1 MQKQAQEDKSMTG
14 RNKMGTPETGRR
26 IDFWDTTLR
35 DGHQSLWA
43 TRMTSAMI
51 EPIAETVGEV
61 GYAVIGI
68 AGAAVF
74 DSCIY
79 YLAENPWERLAMVNR
94 LTPGIPKACYIRSL
108 NILGWDIFPDD
119 ATELTVQTL
128 GKYGVTVINAFD
140 ALNDTRNMEAT
151 IRAARKCGLHSV
163 GSLVYSISPIH
174 TDEYY
179 VVKAKELVAM
189 GVDAVQLKD
198 SGALLTPERTK
209 GLVPKLRLAIGEGVK
224 LHFHTHCT
232 SGLGPLVAITA
243 LPLGIDVMH
252 SAISPLAN
260 NTSNPPTETI
270 VYEAIRQGYHVPLN
284 LQKME
289 EEAAYFRKVAQD
301 HGKPSGI
308 GAIYDPSLYRHQVP
322 GGMMSNLRSQMAAQN
337 LDVSFDA
344 LWMEIERVR
353 EDLGYP
359 IMVSPMAQFI
369 GVQAL
374 FNVLHGER
382 YKVVPA
388 EVRNYALGWYGEHP
402 APINPD
408 IYDKITQGGK
418 SITGR
423 PADHVP
429 PLIERARK
437 EFGEHLTDEELILA
451 FHYKPKTL
459 QAWRMM
465 RSDPLHYPLAES
477 TTALLLN
484 ELRFRKDVNFFHL
497 SRQEDSITFRR

>member
-1 MQKQAQEDKSMTG
+1 MNNTTG
-14 RNKMGTPETGRR
+14 RPNGTGRR

-51 EPIAETVGEV
+51 EPIASTIGEV

-79 YLAENPWERLAMVNR
+79 YLAEDPWERLAMVDR
-94 LTPGIPKACYIRSL
+94 LTPGVPKACYIRSL

-119 ATELTVQTL
+119 AVDLTISTL
-128 GKYGVTVINAFD
+128 GRYGVTVINAFD
-140 ALNDTRNMEAT
+140 ALNDTRNMAST
-151 IRAARKCGLHSV
+151 IRSTVRHGMHAV

-174 TDEYY
+174 TDAYFIQ
-179 VVKAKELVAM
+179 KAKELVAL
-189 GVDAVQLKD
+189 GVHAVQLKD
-198 SGALLTPERTK
+198 SGALLTPGRTLE
-209 GLVPKLRLAIGEGVK
+209 LVPKLRTAIGPDVK

-252 SAISPLAN
+252 TAISALAN
-260 NTSNPPTETI
+260 STSNPATETV
-270 VYEAIRQGYHVPLN
+270 VYEAIRQGFDVPLDFE
-284 LQKME
+284 KME
-289 EEAAYFRKVAQD
+289 AEAAHFREVARV
-301 HGKPSGI
+301 HGKPTGI
-308 GAIYDPSLYRHQVP
+308 GAIYDPALYRHQVP
-322 GGMMSNLRSQMAAQN
+322 GGMMSNLKSQMAAQN

-344 LWMEIERVR
+344 LLEEVSRVR

-402 APINPD
+402 APMNPD
-408 IYDKITQGGK
+408 AYDRIAQGGEP
-418 SITGR
+418 ITGR
-423 PADHVP
+423 PADHIP
-429 PLIERARK
+429 PLVDRARG
-437 EFGEHLTDEELILA
+437 EFGADLSDEDLILA

-459 QAWRMM
+459 QAWRDM
-465 RSDPLHYPLAES
+465 RRDPLAYPLAD
-477 TTALLLN
+477 TPAAVLMN
-484 ELRFRKDVNFFHL
+484 ELRNRPDLNFVHL
-497 SRQEDSITFRR
+497 ARGGEAITYQR

>member
-1 MQKQAQEDKSMTG
+1 MDNKSADFAKK
-14 RNKMGTPETGRR
+14 RRR

-43 TRMTSAMI
+43 TRMTSAMM
-51 EPIAETVGEV
+51 EPIAKTMGEV
-61 GYAVIGI
+61 GYAVIGVG
-68 AGAAVF
+68 GAAVF

-79 YLAENPWERLAMVNR
+79 YLAEDPWERLAMLNR
-94 LTPGIPKACYIRSL
+94 LTPGVPKACYIRSL

-119 ATELTVQTL
+119 ATDLTIQTL
-128 GKYGVTVINAFD
+128 GKHGVNVINAFD
-140 ALNDTRNMEAT
+140 ALNDTRNMEST
-151 IRAARKCGLHSV
+151 IRSARKHGLTSV
-163 GSLVYSISPIH
+163 GSLVYSISPVH
-174 TDEYY
+174 TDDYY
-179 VVKAKELVAM
+179 VTKAKELVRL
-189 GVDAVQLKD
+189 GVDAVQIKD
-198 SGALLTPERTK
+198 SGALLTPERTLE
-209 GLVPKLRLAIGEGVK
+209 LVPKIRMAIGDNVK

-270 VYEAIRQGYHVPLN
+270 VYEAIRQGFDVPLD
-284 LQKME
+284 LAKME
-289 EEAAYFRKVAQD
+289 EEAAHFRKVAAE
-301 HGKPSGI
+301 HGKPTGI

-337 LDVSFDA
+337 LDVSFDV
-344 LWMEIERVR
+344 LLEEVRRVR

-388 EVRNYALGWYGEHP
+388 EVRNYALGWYGQHP
-402 APINPD
+402 APMDQNA
-408 IYDKITQGGK
+408 YDKITQGGEP
-418 SITGR
+418 ITGR

-429 PLIERARK
+429 PLVDRARR
-437 EFGEHLTDEELILA
+437 EYGAHLSDEELILA

-459 QAWRMM
+459 QAWRDM
-465 RSDPLHYPLAES
+465 RADPLAYPVDETPIAV
-477 TTALLLN
+477 LLN
-484 ELRFRKDVNFFHL
+484 EVRKRTDVDVLHL
-497 SRQEDSITFRR
+497 AHGDQEVLFRR

>member
-1 MQKQAQEDKSMTG
+1 MTEKK
-14 RNKMGTPETGRR
+14 NMGTTETGRR

-51 EPIAETVGEV
+51 EPIAKTIGEV
-61 GYAVIGI
+61 GYSVIGI

-79 YLAENPWERLAMVNR
+79 YLAEDPWERLAMVNR
-94 LTPGIPKACYIRSL
+94 LTPGVPKACYIRSL

-119 ATELTVQTL
+119 ATDLTVRTL
-128 GKYGVTVINAFD
+128 AKYGVTVVNAFD
-140 ALNDTRNMEAT
+140 ALNDTRNMEGT
-151 IRAARKCGLHSV
+151 IRAARQNGINSV
-163 GSLVYSISPIH
+163 GSLVYSISPVH

-179 VVKAKELVAM
+179 VRKAKELVTM

-209 GLVPKLRLAIGEGVK
+209 ELVPKLRAAIGQKVK

-270 VYEAIRQGYHVPLN
+270 AYEAIRQGYDVPLN
-284 LQKME
+284 LEKME
-289 EEAAYFRKVAQD
+289 EEASYFRNVARE
-301 HGKPSGI
+301 HGKPSGV

-337 LDVSFDA
+337 LDISLDVLLA
-344 LWMEIERVR
+344 EIERVR

-382 YKVVPA
+382 YKNVPA

-402 APINPD
+402 APINPN
-408 IYDKITQGGK
+408 IYDKIARGGEP
-418 SITGR
+418 ITGR

-429 PLIERARK
+429 PLVERARE
-437 EFGEHLTDEELILA
+437 EFGRHLSDEELILS

-459 QAWRMM
+459 QTWRQM
-465 RSDPLHYPLAES
+465 RSDPLHYPVADS
-477 TTALLLN
+477 SMTVALN
-484 ELRFRKDVNFFHL
+484 ELRQRKDVSFFHM
-497 SRQEDSITFRR
+497 SRGADSITLQR